1 MIRFLEFII
10 AAILV
15 VVIFVIIGV
24 FLPDQ
29 RTVTHSVETNRPART
44 VLDTLSGFGRYDE
57 WTPMRR
63 HDPDTQFEVSGE
75 PMGPGARLEYS
86 SPSEFVGTGSW
97 ELVSTDEDNRGG
109 SLVFELEDGRYGSN
123 KSMEFDV
130 ERRGRITT
138 VTQTYSVDYGWDL
151 FGRFAGM
158 YVERNVGDDMSRGLN
173 NLAALMAQIPNID
186 YSNLRVERVEV
197 PAQDILFIP
206 TESERTLQA
215 VEGVQVT
222 QLRWIRQVMEDND
235 LQAAG
240 PWRMVTTNFGG
251 EIYEFD
257 IAIPVCRPENCP
269 EIAEEEEEASGNGEG
284 DAEGGNESGSENVGL
299 VLDVPVDTEVPLRE
313 GAEAMAVLEPID
325 PESIE
330 LDGEVQFGRS
340 YEGPALKAIHNGHP
354 AGLPVVREQLRAWAA
369 TRGEV
374 VTDRAFEEY
383 LQDIEDTDPERSEYN
398 VYWPVR

>member
-44 VLDTLSGFGRYDE
+44 VLDTLGGFGRFGE
-57 WTPMRR
+57 WSAMRR
-63 HDPDTQFEVSGE
+63 HDPNVRLDVSGE
-75 PMGPGARLEYS
+75 QIGPGARLEYS

-97 ELVSTDEDNRGG
+97 QLTEMTENNRGG
-109 SLVFELEDGRYGSN
+109 RLVFELEDDRYGEN
-123 KSMEFDV
+123 KTMEFDV

-138 VTQTYSVDYGWDL
+138 ITQTYTVDYGWNL
-151 FGRFAGM
+151 FGRFAGL

-173 NLAALMAQIPNID
+173 NFAALMAQIPNID
-186 YSNLRVERVEV
+186 YSGIRVEKVEV

-215 VEGVQVT
+215 VETAQVN
-222 QLRWIRQVMEDND
+222 QLRWIRQVMQKNNLE
-235 LQAAG
+235 AAG
-240 PWRMVTTNFGG
+240 PWRMITTNFGS

-257 IAIPVCRPENCP
+257 IAVPVCRRGACP
-269 EIAEEEEEASGNGEG
+269 EPREEEAAEEIEG
-284 DAEGGNESGSENVGL
+284 ADSENVGI
-299 VLDVPVDTEVPLRE
+299 VLDVPVDTDVPLRA
-313 GAEAMAVLEPID
+313 GAESMAVLEPID

-330 LDGEVQFGRS
+330 LEGEVQFGRS

-369 TRGEV
+369 TRGET
-374 VTDRAFEEY
+374 VTGRAFEEY
-383 LQDIEDTDPERSEYN
+383 LQDIEGTDPERSEYN

>member
-44 VLDTLSGFGRYDE
+44 VLDTLGGFGRYGE
-57 WTPMRR
+57 WSPMRR
-63 HDPDTQFEVSGE
+63 HDPNVQLDISGE
-75 PMGPGARLEYS
+75 PIGPGARLEYS
-86 SPSEFVGTGSW
+86 SPSEFVGSGSW
-97 ELVSTDEDNRGG
+97 ELVDQTEDNRGG
-109 SLVFELEDGRYGSN
+109 ALVFELEDARYGEN
-123 KSMEFDV
+123 KTMEFDV

-138 VTQTYSVDYGWDL
+138 ITQTYSVDYGWNL
-151 FGRFAGM
+151 FGRYAGM

-173 NLAALMAQIPNID
+173 NFAALMAQIPNID
-186 YSNLRVERVEV
+186 YSGMRVEKVDV

-206 TESERTLQA
+206 TESDRTLQA
-215 VEGVQVT
+215 VETAQVN
-222 QLRWIRQVMEDND
+222 QLRWIRQVMEEND
-235 LQAAG
+235 LEAAG
-240 PWRMVTTNFGG
+240 PWRMITTNFGS
-251 EIYEFD
+251 EVYEFD
-257 IAIPVCRPENCP
+257 IAVPVCRRDECPQAPED
-269 EIAEEEEEASGNGEG
+269 EEEASEDGEG
-284 DAEGGNESGSENVGL
+284 ESENVGI
-299 VLDVPVDTEVPLRE
+299 VLDVPVDTDAPLRA

-325 PESIE
+325 PETIE

-340 YEGPALKAIHNGHP
+340 YEGPALKAVYNGHP

-374 VTDRAFEEY
+374 VTGRAFEEY